1 MPPLSAPRPPPPLFS
16 SRSQKRPPESRLHL
30 PRFHLCPRV
39 PPPGPRSL
47 AAALPGA
54 QGGCGLP
61 QVRFKMPAC
70 PSLAPPPDQHRTSD
84 PGPPDRSSSLP
95 PLGLTPWPSRLSSL
109 RPAPAPPRLP
119 CAAWFLTAGW
129 CREPSPGPSH
139 GPAQAS
145 PEAPWEGSFR
155 PAEGQWARV
164 GCPACE

>member
-70 PSLAPPPDQHRTSD
+70 PSLAPPP
-84 PGPPDRSSSLP
+84 
-95 PLGLTPWPSRLSSL
+95 
-109 RPAPAPPRLP
+109 RPAPHLGPR
-119 CAAWFLTAGW
+119 T
-129 CREPSPGPSH
+129 PGPLLLPPSL
-139 GPAQAS
+139 GFDTLAFPSLVPPPCPCS
-145 PEAPWEGSFR
+145 PEAPLCRLVLNRWLVPGTVPRPFPRPRTGLSRGPVGGELQASRGAVGEGGLS
-155 PAEGQWARV
+155 
-164 GCPACE
+164 CL